1 MAPRKLPD
9 LKHNVCCLP
18 PIESKYISRVSFI
31 LACIGATSSGK
42 THLALSILKLMR
54 REKTITKIYAIVPT
68 IESNVIYKSVLRDD
82 DWVFS
87 GDLSKVYSAL
97 REVEADCEAV
107 SEQYRRDL
115 LYQIVYNRYTSGE
128 EVNDADEALLEQYG
142 YRNSKPVRPSPVLI
156 IDDCSHSNLFSSS
169 SKNPL
174 TNLVLRSRHVGD
186 GLGLSIVLIAQT
198 YTSGVPRALR
208 QNLTHLALFKTMSD
222 KEVKS
227 MYEECAGL
235 VSFSHWKD
243 IFNAY
248 TAKKHSYLWVDNIRR
263 ELNDSF

>member
-9 LKHNVCCLP
+9 LKHNVACLP
-18 PIESKYISRVSFI
+18 PIESRYISRVSFI
-31 LACIGATSSGK
+31 MACVGATSSGK

-54 REKTITKIYAIVPT
+54 REKSITKIYAIVPT
-68 IESNVIYKSVLRDD
+68 LESNVIYKSVLKDD
-82 DWVFS
+82 DWTFT

-107 SEQYRRDL
+107 SEQYRKDL
-115 LYQIVYNRYTSGE
+115 EYQIVYNRYTSGE
-128 EVNDADEALLEQYG
+128 AITDADDSLLEQYG
-142 YRNSKPVRPSPVLI
+142 FRDSKPIRPSPVLL
-156 IDDCSHSNLFSSS
+156 IDDCSHSPLFSSS

-198 YTSGVPRALR
+198 YASGVPRALR
-208 QNLTHLALFKTMSD
+208 QNLTHLALFRTQSE
-222 KEVKS
+222 KEIKS
-227 MYEECAGL
+227 MYEECAGV
-235 VSFSHWKD
+235 VSFNHWKD

-248 TAKKHSYLWVDNIRR
+248 TLKKHSYLWVDNILR
-263 ELNDSF
+263 ELNESF